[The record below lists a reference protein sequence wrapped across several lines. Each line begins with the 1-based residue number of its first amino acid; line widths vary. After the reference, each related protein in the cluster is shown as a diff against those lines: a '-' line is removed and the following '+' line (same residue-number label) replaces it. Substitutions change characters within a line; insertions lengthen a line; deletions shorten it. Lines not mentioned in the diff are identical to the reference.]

1 MDCRSSLLAEIS
13 AIVGPQRPSIT
24 RQLWTCLGRYQ
35 ISDTAAASSFPE
47 SQQAFLSAKR
57 VDGLSSKTIKEY
69 RRILTTVGSTM
80 CKPPA
85 SITTDDIRGYLAEI
99 STRLRPNSVQTYS
112 NVLRSFFSWLQT
124 EGQLEK
130 NPMLKIK
137 SHRVDRKST
146 RKPLTSREL
155 ERVRRAC
162 RVPRERALLEL
173 MVSTGCRVSEISA
186 LRRDSVNCQTHSLTV
201 TGKGSK
207 TRMVLFSARAELA
220 LEEYLS
226 DAPDSEYVFSGKDG
240 RALCIAVIQKAMHTL
255 GVCAG
260 ISGKL
265 HPHRLRHTFASMAL
279 NRGMDLAVLQLL
291 LGHESAD
298 TTEIYAKLSPAT
310 VARAYARA
318 VA

>member
-1 MDCRSSLLAEIS
+1 MDCKSSLLAEIS
-13 AIVGPQRPSIT
+13 AIVGPQDAAVT

-35 ISDTAAASSFPE
+35 LSNTAAATSFPA
-47 SQQAFLSAKR
+47 SLQSFLSAKQ
-57 VDGLSSKTIKEY
+57 VDGLSTKTIKEY
-69 RRILTTVGSTM
+69 RRNLVAFGVQTD
-80 CKPPA
+80 KPPV
-85 SITTDDIRGYLAEI
+85 SITTDDIRGYLASL
-99 STRLRPNSVQTYS
+99 STRLQPNSVQTYA
-112 NVLRSFFSWLQT
+112 NTLRSFFAWLHA

-137 SHRVDRKST
+137 SHRIDRKST

-155 ERVRRAC
+155 ERVRRVC
-162 RVPRERALLEL
+162 RASRERALLEL

-186 LRRDSVNCQTHSLTV
+186 LRRDCVNYQTRSLTV

-226 DAPDSEYVFSGKDG
+226 DKPHSDYVFAGKSHG
-240 RALCIAVIQKAMHTL
+240 ALCTAAIQKTMHAL
-255 GVCAG
+255 GVRAEL
-260 ISGKL
+260 SGKL